1 MRRHL
6 AAVRPDLVHTHMGAS
21 DFLGTAAARSLGL
34 PVVST
39 VHSMQ
44 WPKRGRE
51 GAKEVLM
58 AAARRWCADRV
69 VAVSDS
75 ARERYTA
82 EWRERAAH
90 VTVVRNG
97 VRGIVPEGAGARVRA
112 ELGIPADAVVVTI
125 LAALRPEK
133 AHDVA
138 AEAVARVRERVP
150 SAHLL
155 VVGEGPTLP
164 DVERWLAPLGDA
176 ATIAGYRTDVMA
188 VLGATDVLL
197 HPPRFDAL
205 PTAVIEAGAA
215 GVPVVATRV
224 GGIPEIVARRRDRRA
239 RAGAARAGRASPPR
253 SSRSSPT
260 RSCAAAW
267 APRRASASCASSA
280 PRAGR
285 AASARSTTRSS
296 RSARS

>member
-1 MRRHL
+1 
-6 AAVRPDLVHTHMGAS
+6 
-21 DFLGTAAARSLGL
+21 
-34 PVVST
+34 
-39 VHSMQ
+39 
-44 WPKRGRE
+44 
-51 GAKEVLM
+51 
-58 AAARRWCADRV
+58 
-69 VAVSDS
+69 
-75 ARERYTA
+75 
-82 EWRERAAH
+82 

-112 ELGIPADAVVVTI
+112 ELGIPAEAVVVTI

-150 SAHLL
+150 SVHLL

-224 GGIPEIVARRRDRRA
+224 GGIPEIVADGETGVLVPAPPEPAAVAAALEPLVADAELRGRL
-239 RAGAARAGRASPPR
+239 GAASRERFVREFSAESWARRLRALYDAVLADRA
-253 SSRSSPT
+253 
-260 RSCAAAW
+260 
-267 APRRASASCASSA
+267 
-280 PRAGR
+280 
-285 AASARSTTRSS
+285 
-296 RSARS
+296 